1 MQKNKCRAKGTYN
14 LQITKTLLLLV
25 GEDVV
30 VDEIL
35 EKQTGAMLL
44 KMRRIFF
51 FMRKKFRVL
60 KTALRNILSV
70 SAA

>member
-1 MQKNKCRAKGTYN
+1 
-14 LQITKTLLLLV
+14 V

-44 KMRRIFF
+44 KMRRNFF
-51 FMRKKFRVL
+51 FMKKFRVL